1 MRVTWSC
8 EKCDKTAK
16 KLESL
21 IMVLGR
27 RVDSLEER
35 AEKSEEMAKANTEQV
50 VILKEKIVNMEKNEK
65 DAGATACTTVFNE
78 IKDRENRKDNV
89 VVHNMAE
96 PGRRIKEGRER
107 EAANLG
113 ELQKVLDSIQAE
125 VDLKAVVRWSRRL
138 GERKDNVDM
147 ARIKT
152 RFLSKTFG
160 YIGSVGSWL
169 HIPNFVQNTK
179 ISSN

>member
-1 MRVTWSC
+1 
-8 EKCDKTAK
+8 
-16 KLESL
+16 
-21 IMVLGR
+21 MVLGR

-107 EAANLG
+107 EAADLE

-138 GERKDNVDM
+138 GERKDNGPRPLLLGFPK
-147 ARIKT
+147 AQQRRRFWTKPINWTTTKT
-152 RFLSKTFG
+152 
-160 YIGSVGSWL
+160 
-169 HIPNFVQNTK
+169 TK
-179 ISSN
+179 QFT